1 MLKASLAASSMER
14 TTVSEHL
21 LLRYIR
27 IPSSDASDIRPSIA
41 IEVQRR
47 NPTPGRLGQ
56 KQIPL
61 FPACLDDRLG
71 NRPREPFQVDRRSSF
86 RHRSIERMGLIFLF
100 RLRQRSRFVQKIRRS
115 VFGFACNDAEQ
126 AHAQSK
132 PEHRRWRGMTR
143 HGSLHPTTEI
153 DVTLMA
159 SRILGLVDT
168 RKIKNQVLVGGQ
180 ECFVDSQCQVEP
192 IDPILTRL
200 LMEQYV
206 A

>member
-1 MLKASLAASSMER
+1 MER

-21 LLRYIR
+21 LLRNIR
-27 IPSSDASDIRPSIA
+27 IPSPDASDIRPSIA

-61 FPACLDDRLG
+61 LTAGLDDRLG
-71 NRPREPFQVDRRSSF
+71 NRPREPFQVDRRGSF
-86 RHRSIERMGLIFLF
+86 RHRSIERTGLIFLF
-100 RLRQRSRFVQKIRRS
+100 SLRRRSRLVQKIRRS
-115 VFGFACNDAEQ
+115 FFGFACDDAEQ

-159 SRILGLVDT
+159 SRIIGIVDP
-168 RKIKNQVLVGGQ
+168 RVVKNQVLVGWQ
-180 ECFVDSQCQVEP
+180 VRFVDPQ
-192 IDPILTRL
+192 R
-200 LMEQYV
+200 
-206 A
+206 